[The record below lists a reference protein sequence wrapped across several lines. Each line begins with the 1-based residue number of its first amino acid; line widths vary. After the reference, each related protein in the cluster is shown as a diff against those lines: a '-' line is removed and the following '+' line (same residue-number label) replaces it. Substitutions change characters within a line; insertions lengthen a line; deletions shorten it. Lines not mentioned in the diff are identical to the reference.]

1 MNALDQHEVLPTADT
16 KGWTLRKLVIVAI
29 LGFAGLQIAG
39 NIISVSSIQQVLNN
53 SQTVQ
58 TETLQSAEKMNQLSK
73 QVIELK
79 SSHLLL
85 LKATQE
91 LLQATNNV
99 GIGIYRFISQ
109 YGENTEPLE
118 MAHKQLLS
126 IFTRVQELWNDKDS
140 TGALKDMASDVSIMS
155 DIIHELLETSSPV
168 QLEELDEDA
177 KAGAESLTKSA
188 NKLRDSLY
196 QSINIITTDIEQ
208 QGGEVLLSITRSESA
223 AKSSADGVLW
233 LRIIGIS
240 IAVIMVSTLI
250 VLGVFLCR
258 SITNPVSEISAAMTR
273 IAQGDLS
280 TDCKIQG
287 KTELTAL
294 GHLLNKFTEKLGS
307 EFNLIKSEA
316 EQVVAET
323 KDNQCETE
331 KLLND
336 VSRQRVK
343 ATDVLNAM
351 EDAVATVDRIRQNTS
366 KSAEAASDASTEF
379 ASVNQIVA
387 LSVNAI
393 STVAAT
399 VNQSSTN
406 VEELTNLT
414 QEIGGVVEIITGIA
428 EQTNLLALNAAIEA
442 ARAGEQGRGFA
453 VVADEVR
460 DLANRTQDSTS
471 KIENIINNLQNC
483 AQDVRT
489 CINKGQE
496 LSDQYQQQNDFASET
511 LEKIA
516 TTVALTDTLNS
527 QIEYETTAQSTALE
541 VIANNVSEMVEMLTS
556 TESHCQQSEQNGSVI
571 TQKMGQLNGLV
582 QQYKTNSA
590 LN

>member
-1 MNALDQHEVLPTADT
+1 MNALEQHEILPTPDT
-16 KGWTLRKLVIVAI
+16 KGWTLRKLVIIAI

-39 NIISVSSIQQVLNN
+39 NIVSVSSIQQVLNN

-58 TETLQSAEKMNQLSK
+58 TETLQSAEKMNQLSE

-85 LKATQE
+85 LKSTQE
-91 LLQATNNV
+91 LLQATNDV

-118 MAHKQLLS
+118 IAHKRLLS
-126 IFTRVQELWNDKDS
+126 AFTRVEDLWNDKDS
-140 TGALKDMASDVSIMS
+140 TDALKDMASDVSIMS
-155 DIIHELLETSSPV
+155 DIIQELLETSSPV

-177 KAGAESLTKSA
+177 KAGSESLTKSA

-208 QGGEVLLSITRSESA
+208 QSGEVLLSITRSESA

-240 IAVIMVSTLI
+240 IAFIMVSTLI

-273 IAQGDLS
+273 IAQGDL
-280 TDCKIQG
+280 TTNCKIQG

-294 GHLLNKFTEKLGS
+294 GHLLNKFTKKLGS
-307 EFNLIKSEA
+307 EFNLIKGEA
-316 EQVVAET
+316 EQVVVET

-331 KLLND
+331 QLLND
-336 VSRQRVK
+336 VSRQRIK

-351 EDAVATVDRIRQNTS
+351 EDAVATVDRIRQNTH
-366 KSAEAASDASTEF
+366 KSAEAASDASMEF
-379 ASVNQIVA
+379 ASVNQIVS

-393 STVAAT
+393 STVAST
-399 VNQSSTN
+399 VNQSSAN

-414 QEIGGVVEIITGIA
+414 QEIGGVVEIITEIA

-460 DLANRTQDSTS
+460 NLANRTQDSTS
-471 KIENIINNLQNC
+471 KIESIINNLQNC
-483 AQDVRT
+483 AQDVRA

-496 LSDQYQQQNDFASET
+496 LSDQYQQQNDFATET

-516 TTVALTDTLNS
+516 KTVALTDTLNS
-527 QIEYETTAQSTALE
+527 QIEDETTAQSATLE
-541 VIANNVSEMVEMLTS
+541 VIANNVSEMVGMLTS
-556 TESHCQQSEQNGSVI
+556 TETHCQQSEQNGSVI
-571 TQKMGQLNGLV
+571 TQKMDQLNGLV
-582 QQYKTNSA
+582 QQYKTNPT
-590 LN
+590 